1 MQGVSVASSNSL
13 AEQLAR
19 PLDPDMGSFLAD
31 VRRSL
36 RAFGV
41 CLLSAFPD
49 EDRKRHFAVRAV
61 ALGYLIVSNDGDK
74 VRLTGLGQAVLDARN
89 RGGPG
94 R

>member
-1 MQGVSVASSNSL
+1 MTDSL
-13 AEQLAR
+13 SEQLSR

-31 VRRSL
+31 VRRAL
-36 RAFGV
+36 RARGV
-41 CLLSAFPD
+41 CQLSAFPD
-49 EDRKRHFAVRAV
+49 EGRKRHFAVRAV
-61 ALGYLIVSNDGDK
+61 ALGYLIISDDGDR